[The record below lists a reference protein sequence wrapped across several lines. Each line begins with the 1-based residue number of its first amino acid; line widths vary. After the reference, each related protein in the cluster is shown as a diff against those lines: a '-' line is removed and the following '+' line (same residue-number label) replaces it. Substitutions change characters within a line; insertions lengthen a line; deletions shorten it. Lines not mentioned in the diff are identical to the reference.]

1 MPSIETQ
8 GREKIALVVNT
19 ASYERVSFS
28 LGLASAAAALGKEV
42 YVLFG
47 TGGLVRLR
55 KGFEDKVG
63 EETEGWIKEQ
73 IKTGLQKSGVT
84 KISESLNILRRMKG
98 KVYACP
104 AAMAFHNLARQD
116 LIDDLEVRGM
126 VEFLRE
132 DAKGATI
139 IYV

>member
-1 MPSIETQ
+1 MPDTETQ
-8 GREKIALVVNT
+8 GREKIALVINT

-55 KGFEDKVG
+55 KGLEDEVG
-63 EETEGWIKEQ
+63 EETEGWIKGQ
-73 IKTGLQKSGVT
+73 IKAGLQKSGVT
-84 KISESLNILRRMKG
+84 KISESLKILRRMKG

-104 AAMAFHNLARQD
+104 AAMAFHNLTRED
-116 LIDDLEVRGM
+116 LIDDLEVRGI

-132 DAKGATI
+132 DARGATI